1 MGLSNELT
9 FEECLRDIGLEDEAL
24 RLAIR
29 RPSCLSMRFAHSV
42 TGWEYGRVQAWGE
55 NPAVAAKVKETSP
68 SEYCDLT
75 QRHLEPLLV
84 RFALIVDPA
93 EPDLGNCSGKAGDL
107 GRALAR
113 DTLHTMGS
121 IKPAGV
127 KACNVL
133 LRADLNKYMNKERV
147 AALHWV
153 ANPGFSTFPGLI
165 GHLRAVRPCDEWV
178 MVAFGP
184 GGSNPFEGLELSDPK
199 LVACVREMVGDDS
212 LPVEIIAMD
221 PWTVR
226 ESVAT
231 EYSKA
236 SSDAYLLGDAAHR
249 HPPAVGLGSNTCIQ
263 DAYNL
268 AWKVAFVSKGVAGPS
283 LLQTYSQERQPV
295 GAALVRE
302 SNTQLNPNNAL
313 WSVLGLNA
321 SSAET
326 DQQEVSELGRQ
337 RMLDVFGGR
346 ICTKF

>member
-1 MGLSNELT
+1 M
-9 FEECLRDIGLEDEAL
+9 
-24 RLAIR
+24 
-29 RPSCLSMRFAHSV
+29 
-42 TGWEYGRVQAWGE
+42 
-55 NPAVAAKVKETSP
+55 KETSP

-84 RFALIVDPA
+84 RFASHHGFYVRFSTELIA
-93 EPDLGNCSGKAGDL
+93 IAPDESEV
-107 GRALAR
+107 GRRGFICTVYDHVAHQTIEIRTKYLFGADGAR
-113 DTLHTMGS
+113 STVARSLDFNFS
-121 IKPAGV
+121 SKPAGV

-165 GHLRAVRPCDEWV
+165 GHLRAVRPWDEWV

-326 DQQEVSELGRQ
+326 DQQEVSELERQ